1 MMAPGDIV
9 IRASGTLLGGV
20 VLWMLKSG
28 VQAAINLRDDVRA
41 MRDNH
46 IPHLQQAVEELK
58 EAIYELAS
66 RIH

>member
-1 MMAPGDIV
+1 MAPGDIV